1 MKKITYLT
9 LPVVA
14 LVSIGALAGCS
25 NSSAPTATASTASA
39 ATTSSASTADAASP
53 VLPVS
58 TNPISNPATN
68 QDLKVVS
75 AAVEDLVDPVSGQ
88 AINDRLMLTLQNS
101 GTTDLTGFEV
111 YYTMTDVVTGA
122 TESYYQAL
130 DGFALA
136 AGATDYVYFDNQ
148 TEPGHYPE
156 NQFSLFRSSANEVD
170 FQIQVSAQGAAV
182 ATATTVKSTGTG
194 EAVD

>member
-1 MKKITYLT
+1 MTTRHVFIDGAAGTTGLEIQER
-9 LPVVA
+9 LEGRAEFA
-14 LVSIGALAGCS
+14 LILLDDAQRKDT
-25 NSSAPTATASTASA
+25 SAR
-39 ATTSSASTADAASP
+39 
-53 VLPVS
+53 
-58 TNPISNPATN
+58 
-68 QDLKVVS
+68 K
-75 AAVEDLVDPVSGQ
+75 Q

-130 DGFALA
+130 DGFTLA

>member
-1 MKKITYLT
+1 MKKINYLA

-14 LVSIGALAGCS
+14 VIAVSALAGCA
-25 NSSAPTATASTASA
+25 SSSSPVAS
-39 ATTSSASTADAASP
+39 TSSAANTSAAAASGATSP
-53 VLPVS
+53 VLPVNS
-58 TNPISNPATN
+58 NPISNSATN
-68 QDLKVVS
+68 QDLAVVS
-75 AAVEDLVDPVSGQ
+75 AAVEDLVDPVTGQ
-88 AINDRLMLTLQNS
+88 AINDRLMLTLTNS
-101 GTTDLTGFEV
+101 GTTDLSGFEV
-111 YYTMTDVVTGA
+111 FYTMTDVVTGA

-130 DGFALA
+130 DGFSLA

-182 ATATTVKSTGTG
+182 ASATAVKSTGTG